1 MTQRDLDRL
10 VAERLAA
17 WIADGLPEDVAG
29 DFAHQRELA
38 RRRARYHADP
48 DKALASRQRQAASL
62 LRRAG
67 CGVCELPALP
77 WDTLTQNRLLQEL
90 ARQARAQAQV
100 KGGEL

>member
-62 LRRAG
+62 LRRSG
-67 CGVCELPALP
+67 CGVVADLPRLP
-77 WDTLTQNRLLQEL
+77 WTADTQREILREL
-90 ARQARAQAQV
+90 ARQARER
-100 KGGEL
+100 KC